1 MSPVDCPDAA
11 GGWEFGVID
20 LPTRESLSV
29 SKTSEE
35 ARVKNTEAQRRFRA
49 RLKVA
54 SSQISSTRP
63 ARNSSPLKCRQLSL
77 LPVEAPFHGCQTRQ
91 ATVLVDTSR
100 PTSWTWCA
108 S

>member
-1 MSPVDCPDAA
+1 MSPVD

-54 SSQISSTRP
+54 S
-63 ARNSSPLKCRQLSL
+63 L
-77 LPVEAPFHGCQTRQ
+77 
-91 ATVLVDTSR
+91 
-100 PTSWTWCA
+100 
-108 S
+108 